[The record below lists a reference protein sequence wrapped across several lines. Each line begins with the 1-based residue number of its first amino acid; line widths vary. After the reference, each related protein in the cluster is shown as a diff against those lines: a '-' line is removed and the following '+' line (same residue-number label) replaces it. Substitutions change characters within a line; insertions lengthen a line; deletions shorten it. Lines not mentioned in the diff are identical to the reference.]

1 MSTSTSASSA
11 MATVQPTKVDMQTF
25 LGVIWGGFA
34 IAAICIALRTF
45 SRIKTFKSLYNDD
58 IFAFLALALAL
69 ASAIL
74 WQIHAQEMFDLMAV
88 SAQIKMPGADFVARS
103 EAYSK
108 ASGVVIVLFY
118 STLWSVKF
126 SFLLFIRRLGSHVA
140 KVEYLWWPITVF
152 TMCTYFA
159 CIGTI
164 QYHCLFF
171 PLTTIETKCTTDSA
185 VNFQQTTLKLN
196 CVWDVLTD
204 AFIIVLPISMLW
216 GTQMKMKRKITFGII
231 FSLALITIIFAIVRT
246 TVVSSLTRM
255 PDTSWLYMWS
265 AIETTIAIVVVCL
278 ASIRGLFSKEEST
291 KPSKYTPPKTS
302 EIYLRNN
309 RRNRLR
315 GVLDTL
321 TARDTYVR
329 AEDSNN
335 QSPTDGGSSV
345 TSEQHILPLDTVR
358 VKQRYEVTHELAET
372 PDRERTYHEQV

>member
-1 MSTSTSASSA
+1 MSSSTSSSGA
-11 MATVQPTKVDMQTF
+11 IVEPTKVDMKTF

-34 IAAICIALRTF
+34 IAAICMALRTF

-74 WQIHAQEMFDLMAV
+74 WQIHAQAMFDLMAV
-88 SAQIKMPGADFVARS
+88 SAGIKMPGADFVTNS
-103 EAYSK
+103 EAYSR
-108 ASGVVIVLFY
+108 ASGVVIILFY

-140 KVEYLWWPITVF
+140 KVEFLWWPITVF
-152 TMCTYFA
+152 TICTYFA

-164 QYHCLFF
+164 QYHCLFV

-185 VNFQQTTLKLN
+185 VNFQQITLKLN
-196 CVWDVLTD
+196 CVWDVVSD
-204 AFIIVLPISMLW
+204 ALIMVIPISMLW
-216 GTQMKMKRKITFGII
+216 GTQMKMKRKIAFGII
-231 FSLALITIIFAIVRT
+231 FSLALITVIFAIVRT

-278 ASIRGLFSKEEST
+278 ASIRGLFSKEENV
-291 KPSKYTPPKTS
+291 KPSKYTPPKSS
-302 EIYLRNN
+302 EIYPKNSRK
-309 RRNRLR
+309 NRLR
-315 GVLDTL
+315 VTLDTF
-321 TARDTYVR
+321 TGRDSYMRTG
-329 AEDSNN
+329 DSKNS

-345 TSEQHILPLDTVR
+345 TSEQNILPLDNVR
-358 VKQRYEVTHELAET
+358 VKQRYEVTHELATT
-372 PDRERTYHEQV
+372 PERERTYHEHV

>member
-1 MSTSTSASSA
+1 MSTSNSGSV
-11 MATVQPTKVDMQTF
+11 ATVEPTKVDMKTF

-34 IAAICIALRTF
+34 IAAICMALRTF
-45 SRIKTFKSLYNDD
+45 SRIKSFKSLYNDD

-74 WQIHAQEMFDLMAV
+74 WQIHAQAMFDLMAV
-88 SAQIKMPGADFVARS
+88 SAGIKMPGADFVTNS

-108 ASGVVIVLFY
+108 ASGVVIILFY

-140 KVEYLWWPITVF
+140 KVEFLWWPITIF
-152 TMCTYFA
+152 TICTYFA

-164 QYHCLFF
+164 QYHCLFV

-185 VNFQQTTLKLN
+185 VDFQQITLKLN
-196 CVWDVLTD
+196 CVWDVVSD
-204 AFIIVLPISMLW
+204 ALIMIIPISMLW

-231 FSLALITIIFAIVRT
+231 FSLALITVIFAIVRT

-278 ASIRGLFSKEEST
+278 ASIRGLFSKEENV
-291 KPSKYTPPKTS
+291 KPSKYTPPKSS
-302 EIYLRNN
+302 EIYPKNSRK
-309 RRNRLR
+309 NRLR
-315 GVLDTL
+315 VTLDTF
-321 TARDTYVR
+321 TGRDSYMRTG
-329 AEDSNN
+329 DSKNS

-345 TSEQHILPLDTVR
+345 TSEQNILPLDNVR
-358 VKQRYEVTHELAET
+358 VKQRYEVTHELATT
-372 PDRERTYHEQV
+372 PERERTYYEHV